1 VNDTK
6 GRLVIHERRPL
17 IYVTLQ
23 NRVEKISRNL
33 VSCEHLLTAAQ
44 PGGSALTSCDVTA
57 KLANDVLT
65 SWMWSDKPMII
76 WTSSARSPR

>member
-1 VNDTK
+1 VNDTQ
-6 GRLVIHERRPL
+6 GRLVRYEKRPL

-33 VSCEHLLTAAQ
+33 VSCEHLATAAQ

-65 SWMWSDKPMII
+65 SW
-76 WTSSARSPR
+76 T